1 MRLRYKVV
9 TYHFGPDQSS
19 PQSLQ
24 RHYRELVDELLRQ
37 GPPHALTQRTVQ
49 WRPASDIHETPAAIL
64 VKMELAGV
72 REEDIEITLYEDAL
86 VVTGKRDDDAVHD
99 ADVWYHEAQ
108 IRYGP
113 FRAEI
118 LLPSPVQREHIEA
131 RYENGFLRVTLP
143 KATHGKPADARGDVA
158 RGERPDKISQPL
170 QAAGMPAASLQP
182 TDAPPWFPEEFT
194 TEDTKDAEFGE
205 KIEDLRVPSVSLG
218 ELRGQFHLP
227 RPSSSGPLAQKGVRD
242 V

>member
-1 MRLRYKVV
+1 MRMRYKVV
-9 TYHFGPDQSS
+9 TYHFGADQSG
-19 PQSLQ
+19 PLNLQ

-37 GPPHALTQRTVQ
+37 GPQHSLTQRTVQ

-86 VVTGKRDDDAVHD
+86 VVTGKRDDDVVHD

-118 LLPSPVQREHIEA
+118 LLPSPVQREHVEA
-131 RYENGFLRVTLP
+131 RYENGFLRVILP
-143 KATHGKPADARGDVA
+143 KATRGKPADARGEVS

-170 QAAGMPAASLQP
+170 QAAGMPTASIQS
-182 TDAPPWFPEEFT
+182 TDGPSRLPEVF
-194 TEDTKDAEFGE
+194 
-205 KIEDLRVPSVSLG
+205 KIRP
-218 ELRGQFHLP
+218 P
-227 RPSSSGPLAQKGVRD
+227 RPPFSGPLAQKGVRN

>member
-1 MRLRYKVV
+1 MRYKVV
-9 TYHFGPDQSS
+9 TYHFGADQSS
-19 PQSLQ
+19 PQNLQ
-24 RHYRELVDELLRQ
+24 RHYRELMDELLRQ
-37 GPPHALTQRTVQ
+37 GPRHALTQGTVQ

-86 VVTGKRDDDAVHD
+86 VVAGKRDDDAVHD

-118 LLPSPVQREHIEA
+118 LLPSPVQREQVEA

-143 KATHGKPADARGDVA
+143 KATRGKPADLRGGEMS

-170 QAAGMPAASLQP
+170 QASTISAASIQ
-182 TDAPPWFPEEFT
+182 TTEAPPLCLEGCT
-194 TEDTKDAEFGE
+194 TEDTRDTEFE
-205 KIEDLRVPSVSLG
+205 ERTDDLHVPSVSLG
-218 ELRGQFHLP
+218 ELRGKLLPP
-227 RPSSSGPLAQKGVRD
+227 RPPSAGPLALKGVRH